1 MSPSIDKAFNLWSKA
16 VPLLKIKWQCCIRE
30 QHLVAGKDRSVGRS
44 HLLPTTSRHGGG
56 WIRGQLSPSSLH
68 TQTVV
73 NQQIAI
79 HVADKFTGKKT
90 QSARRRM
97 RMNGLEWEGLGL
109 CSCSGH
115 GVCAPVWGHGVS
127 LSILPTPL
135 HTTIP
140 AQSLGK
146 AHSPV
151 GQPSPSPA
159 PSQGPHPPPQALLQT
174 QLNRFWFCSYA
185 GMNKPQ
191 GAPKRPGIGCV
202 GPKSSCP
209 AGTMELLDTGTAL
222 SRGWVSTGAARRDQ
236 GGPGQLCATPGSCST
251 GASLQWPFKPDWKML
266 CTARLTKKQHFPSC
280 GSGSGCLMS
289 LNGWGGI
296 ARLPLKPSS
305 WILVHCFEKLG
316 AFIMS
321 NMLQAR
327 MI

>member
-115 GVCAPVWGHGVS
+115 GVCAPVWGHGVPWAS
-127 LSILPTPL
+127 SPPHSTPQFLHNPWERHTALWDSPPPAQLHPRGLIHPPRHCCKHNWTDFGSAPTPGWTNPRVL
-135 HTTIP
+135 PKDLELAVLGPRAAAQLGPWSCWTLGQHYPGAGWALELPGGTRGDQDSSVPLQDP
-140 AQSLGK
+140 A
-146 AHSPV
+146 APEH
-151 GQPSPSPA
+151 PSSGPL
-159 PSQGPHPPPQALLQT
+159 SQIERCCAL
-174 QLNRFWFCSYA
+174 
-185 GMNKPQ
+185 
-191 GAPKRPGIGCV
+191 PGWQ
-202 GPKSSCP
+202 KSSIFR
-209 AGTMELLDTGTAL
+209 AVEAALD
-222 SRGWVSTGAARRDQ
+222 V
-236 GGPGQLCATPGSCST
+236 
-251 GASLQWPFKPDWKML
+251 
-266 CTARLTKKQHFPSC
+266 
-280 GSGSGCLMS
+280 
-289 LNGWGGI
+289 
-296 ARLPLKPSS
+296 
-305 WILVHCFEKLG
+305 
-316 AFIMS
+316 
-321 NMLQAR
+321 
-327 MI
+327 